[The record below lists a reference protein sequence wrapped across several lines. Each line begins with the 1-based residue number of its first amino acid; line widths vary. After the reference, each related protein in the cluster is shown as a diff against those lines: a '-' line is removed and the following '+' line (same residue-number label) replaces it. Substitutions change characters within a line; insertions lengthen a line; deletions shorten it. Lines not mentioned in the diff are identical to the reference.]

1 MLSKIFPHFDSY
13 KIWIK
18 TWRTLP
24 VRTWVKAAD
33 LYRKGEFKRAA
44 ELYEIG
50 LSKHPFHEAAY
61 CARLDLAHCNFKLGK
76 FIESKELL
84 KNLIS
89 QIPTLREAYI
99 RLARVQMWVGES
111 LEAAWTMR
119 RAIREIKPDGEM
131 IALFTGAVVEH
142 GGASYLFK
150 ECEEAYQTLS
160 EDERNN
166 KKLLVARARLEIT
179 RGDYQKGRAQLTS
192 MVSGADAPIEAVIAY
207 GELLIKEGRVPMARL
222 QLRRA
227 LSVMPNN
234 PKILT
239 LMAELYLKSGTE
251 FNPEFAKQNATA
263 ACQSSGWLSP
273 EALHTLAEAFK
284 ALDDRLSALATA
296 VRAREAGSKL
306 LSGYK
311 NVKDVNALIDSLATA
326 KPSNEQLS

>member
-1 MLSKIFPHFDSY
+1 MPFNFFPHLESY
-13 KIWIK
+13 KVWIK

-24 VRTWVKAAD
+24 VVSWVKAAD
-33 LYRKGEFKRAA
+33 LYRKSEFKRAA

-61 CARLDLAHCNFKLGK
+61 CARLDLAHCKFKLGL
-76 FIESKELL
+76 FSESKDLL

-89 QIPTLREAYI
+89 QIPTLREAYL
-99 RLARVQMWVGES
+99 RLARVQMWIGEN

-119 RAIREIKPDGEM
+119 RALREIKADGEM
-131 IALFTGAVVEH
+131 VATFTLAVLEH
-142 GGASYLFK
+142 GGAAYLFK
-150 ECEEAYQTLS
+150 ECEETFASLS
-160 EDERNN
+160 DEEKAH
-166 KKLLVARARLEIT
+166 KKLLVARARLELS
-179 RGDYQKGRAQLTS
+179 RGDYQKGRAQITA
-192 MVSGADAPIEAVIAY
+192 MVAGSDAPIEAVVAY
-207 GELLIKEGRVPMARL
+207 GELLLKEGRIPMARL

-227 LSVMPNN
+227 LAVLPNS
-234 PKILT
+234 PKLLT
-239 LMAELYLKSGTE
+239 LMAELYLKNGQE
-251 FNPEFAKQNATA
+251 FNPEFARQNATS

-273 EALHTLAEAFK
+273 EALHVLAEAFK

-311 NVKDVNALIDSLATA
+311 NVKDINSLIDSLATA